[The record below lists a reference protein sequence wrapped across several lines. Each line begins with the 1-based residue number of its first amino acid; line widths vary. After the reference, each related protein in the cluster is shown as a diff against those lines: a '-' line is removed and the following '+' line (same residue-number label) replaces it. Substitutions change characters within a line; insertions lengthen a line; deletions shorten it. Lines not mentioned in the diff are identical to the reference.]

1 MNALRILKKF
11 TFLSPG
17 RRLEWYPP
25 FFFMRIKVL
34 ELDNNWGRVRIR
46 LPLNAFSKNMGDSMF
61 GGYMASLADPIA
73 ALACVKRFPDCSV
86 WTRAMNIDFVSP
98 GNSDLELR
106 FEFDE
111 TIYQNILKEME
122 EVGRSTPTFEYGFY
136 RADGQMC
143 AKVINTV
150 AIRPD
155 DYLKQHNITSAYK

>member
-1 MNALRILKKF
+1 MNALRLLRKL
-11 TFLSPG
+11 TFLSP
-17 RRLEWYPP
+17 RKRLEWYPP
-25 FFFMRIKVL
+25 FFFMRVKILEMQEDWSKV
-34 ELDNNWGRVRIR
+34 VIR
-46 LPLNAFSKNMGDSMF
+46 LPLNVFSKNMGDSMF

-73 ALACVKRFPDCSV
+73 ALACVKRFPDYSV

-111 TIYQNILKEME
+111 ALYQKIEKEIKE
-122 EVGRSTPTFEYGFY
+122 NGRSTPTFEYGFY
-136 RADGQMC
+136 RSDGKMC

-155 DYLKQHNITSAYK
+155 NYSPDSKSAYK

>member
-1 MNALRILKKF
+1 MQEDW
-11 TFLSPG
+11 S
-17 RRLEWYPP
+17 
-25 FFFMRIKVL
+25 KV
-34 ELDNNWGRVRIR
+34 VIR
-46 LPLNAFSKNMGDSMF
+46 LPLNVFSKNMGDSMF

-73 ALACVKRFPDCSV
+73 ALACVKRFPDYSV

-111 TIYQNILKEME
+111 ALYQKIEKEIKE
-122 EVGRSTPTFEYGFY
+122 NGRSTPTFEYGFY
-136 RADGQMC
+136 RSDGKMC

-155 DYLKQHNITSAYK
+155 NYSPDSKSAYK